1 MKRKKPNRSYV
12 PLSPQKLRRRT
23 LAKRRL
29 IWELTLCGNRLLGT
43 LPEAIQLGCP
53 VRAFAPLR
61 TTPCAALE
69 SPTQISL
76 SVRLLSGILVV
87 QTFSSFTYYG
97 SLTPGFPLAVDLP
110 NMVPHTTKHT
120 FGKLAN

>member
-29 IWELTLCGNRLLGT
+29 IWDSPCAVIDCWELSPKLFNW
-43 LPEAIQLGCP
+43 GCP

-76 SVRLLSGILVV
+76 SVRLLYGIRVV

>member
-23 LAKRRL
+23 LDKRRL

-43 LPEAIQLGCP
+43 VTEAIQLGVSCQSIRSIADNP
-53 VRAFAPLR
+53 VRGVGIADSNFAVGPVTLWYSS
-61 TTPCAALE
+61 C
-69 SPTQISL
+69 SD
-76 SVRLLSGILVV
+76 VLLY
-87 QTFSSFTYYG
+87 YYG
-97 SLTPGFPLAVDLP
+97 SLTPGSPPAVDLP
-110 NMVPHTTKHT
+110 NTGPHTTKHT